1 VRMRLPLGSS
11 VTPGARRTRIRTP
24 TITIRIIPVSIR
36 VASISNYR
44 EAPPPRQTLPPT
56 IHPLSSIICSCKAPS
71 HRLWTS
77 SSIFILL
84 GDRVGSGEPFLM
96 TDQVPNLR
104 ATHQFR
110 QKSIHFVKERGN
122 FVHKA
127 RQFIVRHRLD
137 TATRK
142 LITFLRKIFSVLL
155 FFSWAFQIV
164 PLLRGEFSEHEII

>member
-1 VRMRLPLGSS
+1 VSILLWIASDCAKTIQTQYTVRHRFDKTKKLLSNPEWIPAAGHEWGTRMAKGWPVRTRPPLGSS

-24 TITIRIIPVSIR
+24 TSIIPVSIR
-36 VASISNYR
+36 VASISSYR

-56 IHPLSSIICSCKAPS
+56 THPLSSIICSCKALS

-96 TDQVPNLR
+96 TDQVLNLR

-110 QKSIHFVKERGN
+110 QKSI
-122 FVHKA
+122 
-127 RQFIVRHRLD
+127 
-137 TATRK
+137 
-142 LITFLRKIFSVLL
+142 S
-155 FFSWAFQIV
+155 
-164 PLLRGEFSEHEII
+164 